1 MGIYG
6 ESAILAIRLFA
17 DKKST
22 DPCDAW
28 TKATNLVTPHKS
40 TRDKGC
46 PKSTFLALCEKGW
59 VQGVPKG
66 SYTKSTKNKEYAIA
80 AIELLRNKPSINSS
94 TELWKQIVKG
104 TKVHNGQMDVVL
116 TLWKND
122 LIVQ

>member
-6 ESAILAIRLFA
+6 DSAILATKLFS
-17 DKKST
+17 DKNSA
-22 DPCDAW
+22 DPCEAW
-28 TKATNLVTPHKS
+28 IKATNLVITHQS

-59 VQGVPKG
+59 VRGIPKG

-80 AIELLRNKPSINSS
+80 AVKLLQNNPSIYNCAD
-94 TELWKQIVKG
+94 LWKQIVKG

-116 TLWKND
+116 TLWKNE
-122 LIVQ
+122 LIIQ